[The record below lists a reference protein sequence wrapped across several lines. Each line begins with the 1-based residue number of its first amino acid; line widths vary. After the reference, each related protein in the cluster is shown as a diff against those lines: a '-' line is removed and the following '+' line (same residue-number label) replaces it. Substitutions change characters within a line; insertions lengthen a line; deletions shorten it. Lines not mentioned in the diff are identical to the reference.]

1 MIQVQA
7 TLQGAMDVLTG
18 FLTAH
23 ASAGAWYTALVR
35 FLFPILA
42 VLILLIVCAAYLVD
56 GSFNP
61 FLYFRF

>member
-42 VLILLIVCAAYLVD
+42 VLMTNSQPSND
-56 GSFNP
+56 GYNPDPFSFG
-61 FLYFRF
+61 YER